1 MPLTKRTTTPKS
13 RKSGQ
18 INKKK
23 RGKKLPCRHF
33 IERMVGVVH
42 VKLGAKIKFD
52 ASGDP
57 DLMFHKWP
65 MA

>member
-1 MPLTKRTTTPKS
+1 M
-13 RKSGQ
+13 
-18 INKKK
+18 
-23 RGKKLPCRHF
+23 HF

-52 ASGDP
+52 AGGVP
-57 DLMFHKWP
+57 DLMFHKWS